1 MVTDKG
7 YIRVYI
13 PKPMRQGALWKH
25 TCDKQGR
32 AYEHRLIVSRA
43 MGTPLHREHVVHH
56 VNGIRHDNRL
66 DNLWVFDSTK
76 LHSIYE
82 ETGWDDSIMD
92 AEYTRGIVFI
102 THKGE

>member
-43 MGTPLHREHVVHH
+43 MGTPLHRDYVVHH
-56 VNGIRHDNRL
+56 VNHVRHDNRL
-66 DNLWVFDSTK
+66 ENLWVFSDTALHNEYEQRGWTST
-76 LHSIYE
+76 
-82 ETGWDDSIMD
+82 MD
-92 AEYTRGIVFI
+92 AEYYRGVVFI
-102 THKGE
+102 TRKGE